1 TEQNS
6 PRGQACPT
14 GNQLVIL
21 VALSGAVM
29 WITAFLLHRSTN
41 LIVEYGDN
49 YVYLAV
55 ANALR
60 RWDFSH
66 MQIQHFMGYPY
77 FIAGASVVFRIPTA
91 LALWLI
97 AVVSS
102 LASVWLA
109 ARLFGTIAAA
119 YFALTNF
126 AWLQVSFLGGSEP
139 LAVAL
144 GLGAMLAFRRNRYGL
159 AGLLGS
165 LSVTVR
171 PLM

>member
-1 TEQNS
+1 
-6 PRGQACPT
+6 
-14 GNQLVIL
+14 
-21 VALSGAVM
+21 M

-109 ARLFGTIAAA
+109 ARLFGTITWVVWSPWPWHWGWVRCLP
-119 YFALTNF
+119 FDRI
-126 AWLQVSFLGGSEP
+126 
-139 LAVAL
+139 
-144 GLGAMLAFRRNRYGL
+144 AMGWPDCSDPYRSRSAH
-159 AGLLGS
+159 
-165 LSVTVR
+165 
-171 PLM
+171 